1 MLRLFLSG
9 YGTRPLVY
17 RAMFRYSQ
25 SLSSQGNFGIS
36 KKTIDAYPFGRTDL
50 LSAAKNAFRQRS
62 RRLVTESK
70 QQIVRSGQTS
80 SKVIR
85 LLLGGTAISVT
96 VGYQCRK
103 WFVHCEAPSSRL
115 VGQKVV
121 GINGIRFDW
130 RKLWTYLRPHLAKLV
145 GAIIAALA
153 VAYFNI
159 QIPNMLGVVVNTLSK
174 YAGSNLK
181 DIDSTEFM
189 NDIKLP
195 SLRLF
200 GMYIAQASFTFVYI
214 FLLSQIGEQMAA
226 KIRQDLF
233 KQIIIQD
240 LEFFDENR
248 TGELVNRL
256 TADVQDFKS
265 SFKQCISQGLR
276 SFAQLIGGGVS
287 LFLISPQLASI
298 ALVSVPAAV
307 AMFSFLGKSLR
318 ALSKKSQA
326 QSERATSVS
335 EEALSNIRTVRAS
348 ASEYSEVELFKQE
361 TDKAAMLSEKLGIG
375 IAVFQAMTNLFLN
388 GMVLTTLVLGGHF
401 MSTSSISAGDL
412 MAFLVASQG
421 VQRSLAQ
428 GSILIG
434 SVIRGMT
441 AGSRVFEYLSVQ
453 PKIDLKLGQ
462 IIPESKVRGEICF
475 ENVFFTYPCRPNQ
488 KILKDFSLTLK
499 PGQTVA
505 LVGASGSGKSTI
517 ASLLER
523 FYEPTGGR
531 ITIDGYNLSELSP
544 YWLRGHLIGF
554 IEQQPVLFGTTIYEN
569 IRYGR
574 PDATEEEVLEAAKLS
589 QSHQF
594 VSQLPDGYQTPV
606 GERGIQ
612 LSGGQR
618 QRIAIARALLKKPT
632 VLILDEAT
640 SALDASSEAVVQ
652 RALDAA
658 VVDRTTLVI
667 AHRLSTIRNAD
678 VIVVL
683 DKGRIVEIGDHD
695 TLIRKKGYYFELVK
709 QQERQQL
716 EEQQQQGQR
725 AYG

>member
-1 MLRLFLSG
+1 M
-9 YGTRPLVY
+9 
-17 RAMFRYSQ
+17 
-25 SLSSQGNFGIS
+25 
-36 KKTIDAYPFGRTDL
+36 
-50 LSAAKNAFRQRS
+50 
-62 RRLVTESK
+62 
-70 QQIVRSGQTS
+70 
-80 SKVIR
+80 
-85 LLLGGTAISVT
+85 
-96 VGYQCRK
+96 
-103 WFVHCEAPSSRL
+103 
-115 VGQKVV
+115 
-121 GINGIRFDW
+121 
-130 RKLWTYLRPHLAKLV
+130 
-145 GAIIAALA
+145 
-153 VAYFNI
+153 
-159 QIPNMLGVVVNTLSK
+159 
-174 YAGSNLK
+174 
-181 DIDSTEFM
+181 
-189 NDIKLP
+189 KLP

-200 GMYIAQASFTFVYI
+200 GMYLAQAGFTFVYI
-214 FLLSQIGEQMAA
+214 LLLSQIGEQMAA
-226 KIRQDLF
+226 RIRQDLF
-233 KQIIIQD
+233 RQIIIQD

-335 EEALSNIRTVRAS
+335 EEALSNIRTVRSS
-348 ASEYSEVELFKQE
+348 ACEFAEVELFRQE
-361 TDKAAMLSEKLGIG
+361 TEKAAELSQQLGVG
-375 IAVFQAMTNLFLN
+375 IAVFQALTNLFLN

-401 MSTSSISAGDL
+401 MSNNSISAGDL

-428 GSILIG
+428 GSILLG

-441 AGSRVFEYLSVQ
+441 AGTRVFEYLSVQ
-453 PKIDLKLGQ
+453 PKVDLKLGQ
-462 IIPESKVRGEICF
+462 IIPESEIRGEIRF
-475 ENVFFTYPCRPNQ
+475 ENVSFTYPSRPNHPV
-488 KILKDFSLTLK
+488 LKNFSLVLK

-531 ITIDGYNLSELSP
+531 ITIDGYELSQLSP

-554 IEQQPVLFGTTIYEN
+554 IEQQPILFGTSIYEN

-574 PDATEEEVLEAAKLS
+574 PDASQAEVLEAAKLS

-594 VSQLPDGYQTPV
+594 VAKLPEGYQTPV

-618 QRIAIARALLKKPT
+618 QRIAIARALLKQPS

-640 SALDASSEAVVQ
+640 SALDASSEAIVQ
-652 RALDAA
+652 KALDAA
-658 VVDRTTLVI
+658 VLDRTTLVI

-683 DKGRIVEIGDHD
+683 EKGRIVEMGNHD
-695 TLIRKKGYYFELVK
+695 ELLRKKGYYFELVK
-709 QQERQQL
+709 QQEREQR
-716 EEQQQQGQR
+716 EEQQQQR

>member
-1 MLRLFLSG
+1 MLKLLLSG
-9 YGTRPLVY
+9 YRTCQPVCRQPLGQLRPRGKLLTTARNTFNQQTRNHL
-17 RAMFRYSQ
+17 
-25 SLSSQGNFGIS
+25 
-36 KKTIDAYPFGRTDL
+36 
-50 LSAAKNAFRQRS
+50 
-62 RRLVTESK
+62 
-70 QQIVRSGQTS
+70 VRSGAQQAVRTS
-80 SKVIR
+80 RGGSKIVQ
-85 LLLGGTAISVT
+85 LLLGGTALTVT
-96 VGYQCRK
+96 VGYNCRK
-103 WFVHCEAPSSRL
+103 WFVHCEAAAATSGRL
-115 VGQKVV
+115 VGHKTPGAEGGGTV
-121 GINGIRFDW
+121 RFDW
-130 RKLWTYLRPHLAKLV
+130 GKFWSYLRPHLVKLV
-145 GAIIAALA
+145 GAVLAALA

-159 QIPNMLGVVVNTLSK
+159 QIPNLLGVVVNTLSK
-174 YAGSNLK
+174 YARAGMK
-181 DIDSTEFM
+181 DIDTGSFVEDM
-189 NDIKLP
+189 KAP
-195 SLRLF
+195 SFRLF
-200 GMYIAQASFTFVYI
+200 GMYLAQAGFTFVYI

-233 KQIIIQD
+233 RQIIIQD

-318 ALSKKSQA
+318 ALSKRSQA

-348 ASEYSEVELFKQE
+348 ASEYAEVELFRQE
-361 TDKAAMLSEKLGIG
+361 TDRAAELSEQLGVG
-375 IAVFQAMTNLFLN
+375 IAVFQSLTNLFLN
-388 GMVLTTLVLGGHF
+388 GMVLGGHF

-428 GSILIG
+428 GSILLG

-441 AGSRVFEYLSVQ
+441 AGTRVFEYLSVQ
-453 PKIDLKLGQ
+453 PKVDLQLGST
-462 IIPESKVRGEICF
+462 IPESQLRGEIHF
-475 ENVFFTYPCRPNQ
+475 RNVSFTYPCRPNQ
-488 KILKDFSLTLK
+488 QVLKDFSLVLK

-523 FYEPTGGR
+523 FYEPTGGS
-531 ITIDGYNLSELSP
+531 ITVDGHEISNLSP
-544 YWLRGHLIGF
+544 CWLRGELIGF

-574 PDATEEEVLEAAKLS
+574 PDATEAEVLEAAKLS

-594 VSQLPDGYQTPV
+594 VSQLPEGYQTPV

-618 QRIAIARALLKKPT
+618 QRIAIARALLKQPT
-632 VLILDEAT
+632 ILILDEAT

-652 RALDAA
+652 KALDAA

-683 DKGRIVEIGDHD
+683 DKGRIVEQGDHD
-695 TLIRKKGYYFELVK
+695 SLIKKKGYYYELVK
-709 QQERQQL
+709 QQEREQR
-716 EEQQQQGQR
+716 EEQKEQGR
-725 AYG
+725 ARA

>member
-1 MLRLFLSG
+1 MLKLLLSG
-9 YGTRPLVY
+9 YRTCQPVCRQPLGQLRPRGKLLTTARNTFNQQTRNHL
-17 RAMFRYSQ
+17 
-25 SLSSQGNFGIS
+25 
-36 KKTIDAYPFGRTDL
+36 
-50 LSAAKNAFRQRS
+50 
-62 RRLVTESK
+62 
-70 QQIVRSGQTS
+70 VRSGAQQAVRTS
-80 SKVIR
+80 RGGSKIVQ
-85 LLLGGTAISVT
+85 LLLGGTALTVT
-96 VGYQCRK
+96 VGYNCRK
-103 WFVHCEAPSSRL
+103 WFVHCEAAAATSGRL
-115 VGQKVV
+115 VGHKTPGAEGGGTV
-121 GINGIRFDW
+121 RFDW
-130 RKLWTYLRPHLAKLV
+130 GKFWSYLRPHLVKLV
-145 GAIIAALA
+145 GAVLAALA

-159 QIPNMLGVVVNTLSK
+159 QIPNLLGVVVNTLSK
-174 YAGSNLK
+174 YARAGMK
-181 DIDSTEFM
+181 DIDTGSFVEDM
-189 NDIKLP
+189 KAP
-195 SLRLF
+195 SFRLF
-200 GMYIAQASFTFVYI
+200 GMYLAQAGFTFVYI

-233 KQIIIQD
+233 RQIIIQD

-318 ALSKKSQA
+318 ALSKRSQA

-348 ASEYSEVELFKQE
+348 ASEYAEVELFRQE
-361 TDKAAMLSEKLGIG
+361 TDRAAELSEQLGVG
-375 IAVFQAMTNLFLN
+375 IAVFQSLTNLFLN

-428 GSILIG
+428 GSILLG

-441 AGSRVFEYLSVQ
+441 AGTRVFEYLSVQ
-453 PKIDLKLGQ
+453 PKVDLQLGST
-462 IIPESKVRGEICF
+462 IPESQLRGEIHF
-475 ENVFFTYPCRPNQ
+475 QNVSFTYPCRPNQ
-488 KILKDFSLTLK
+488 QVLKDFSLVLK

-523 FYEPTGGR
+523 FYEPTVGS
-531 ITIDGYNLSELSP
+531 ITVDGHEISNLSP
-544 YWLRGHLIGF
+544 CWLRGELIGF

-574 PDATEEEVLEAAKLS
+574 PDATEAEVLEAAKLS

-594 VSQLPDGYQTPV
+594 VSQLPEGYQTPV

-618 QRIAIARALLKKPT
+618 QRIAIARALLKQPT
-632 VLILDEAT
+632 ILILDEAT

-652 RALDAA
+652 KALDAA

-683 DKGRIVEIGDHD
+683 DKGRIVEQGDHD
-695 TLIRKKGYYFELVK
+695 SLIKKKGYYYELVK
-709 QQERQQL
+709 QQEREQR
-716 EEQQQQGQR
+716 EEQKEQGR
-725 AYG
+725 ARA

>member
-1 MLRLFLSG
+1 MLKL
-9 YGTRPLVY
+9 
-17 RAMFRYSQ
+17 
-25 SLSSQGNFGIS
+25 
-36 KKTIDAYPFGRTDL
+36 L
-50 LSAAKNAFRQRS
+50 LSNYRNCSLISPSAANQNQLLRKSLQTYVFRRNELLAGGKRLITNES
-62 RRLVTESK
+62 R
-70 QQIVRSGQTS
+70 QQGRKLLLTGSRQQPVRTGS
-80 SKVIR
+80 SSSILR
-85 LLLGGTAISVT
+85 LLLGGTGVGVT
-96 VGYQCRK
+96 VGFQCRR
-103 WFVHCEAPSSRL
+103 WFVHCDAPTGRL
-115 VGQKVV
+115 LGQKAGSGSDVV
-121 GINGIRFDW
+121 RFDW
-130 RKLWTYLRPHLAKLV
+130 LKFWFYLKPHLAKLLAAV
-145 GAIIAALA
+145 AAALA

-159 QIPNMLGVVVNTLSK
+159 QIPNLLGVVVNTLSK
-174 YAGSNLK
+174 YARAGLK
-181 DIDSTEFM
+181 DINTSTFFNEM
-189 NDIKLP
+189 KVP

-200 GMYIAQASFTFVYI
+200 GMYIAQAGFTFVYI
-214 FLLSQIGEQMAA
+214 LLLSQIGEQMAA

-276 SFAQLIGGGVS
+276 SIAQLIGGSVS

-307 AMFSFLGKSLR
+307 AMFSFLGRSLR
-318 ALSKKSQA
+318 LLSKKSQA

-348 ASEYSEVELFKQE
+348 ASEYSEVELFRQE
-361 TDKAAMLSEKLGIG
+361 TDKAAVLSQQLGVG
-375 IAVFQAMTNLFLN
+375 IAVFQALTNLFLN

-401 MSTSSISAGDL
+401 MSNSSITAGDL

-428 GSILIG
+428 GSILLG

-441 AGSRVFEYLSVQ
+441 AGARVFEYLSVQ

-462 IIPESKVRGEICF
+462 IIPESKIRGEICF
-475 ENVFFTYPCRPNQ
+475 ENVSFTYPSRPNQ
-488 KILKDFSLTLK
+488 EVLRDFSLVLK

-531 ITIDGYNLSELSP
+531 ITIDGHNLSELSP
-544 YWLRGHLIGF
+544 YWLRGQLIGF
-554 IEQQPVLFGTTIYEN
+554 IEQQPILFGTTILEN

-574 PDATEEEVLEAAKLS
+574 PDATEAEVLEAAKLS

-594 VSQLPDGYQTPV
+594 VSQLPEGYQTSV

-618 QRIAIARALLKKPT
+618 QRIAIARALLKRPA

-640 SALDASSEAVVQ
+640 SALDASSEAIVQ
-652 RALDAA
+652 KALDAA
-658 VVDRTTLVI
+658 VLDRTTLVI

-683 DKGRIVEIGDHD
+683 HKGRIVEMGTHD
-695 TLIRKKGYYFELVK
+695 GLLRKQGHYFELVK
-709 QQERQQL
+709 QQERQQQ
-716 EEQQQQGQR
+716 EEQQHPSR
-725 AYG
+725 SYG

>member
-1 MLRLFLSG
+1 MLKLLLSGSHNCSLIQSQPYRSHLRQCLQTYAFRRNELRDAGKNSALRDSIRLQWRKWMTTGTQQQVVVRTGERSSKLLRLVIG
-9 YGTRPLVY
+9 G
-17 RAMFRYSQ
+17 
-25 SLSSQGNFGIS
+25 
-36 KKTIDAYPFGRTDL
+36 
-50 LSAAKNAFRQRS
+50 SA
-62 RRLVTESK
+62 V
-70 QQIVRSGQTS
+70 
-80 SKVIR
+80 
-85 LLLGGTAISVT
+85 SVT
-96 VGYQCRK
+96 VGYQFRR
-103 WFVHCEAPSSRL
+103 WFVHCEAAAVNNRL
-115 VGQKVV
+115 VGHKVAGAGE
-121 GINGIRFDW
+121 GIKFDW
-130 RKLWTYLRPHLAKLV
+130 RKFWTYLRPHLVKLI
-145 GAIIAALA
+145 GAIMAALA

-174 YAGSNLK
+174 YARTNLSEF
-181 DIDSTEFM
+181 DSSTFLNE
-189 NDIKLP
+189 IKVP

-200 GMYIAQASFTFVYI
+200 GMYIVQAGFTFVYI
-214 FLLSQIGEQMAA
+214 LLLSQIGEQMAA

-265 SFKQCISQGLR
+265 CFKQCISQGLR
-276 SFAQLIGGGVS
+276 SFAQLIGGAVS

-307 AMFSFLGKSLR
+307 AMFSYLGKSLR

-335 EEALSNIRTVRAS
+335 EEALSNIRTVRSS
-348 ASEYSEVELFKQE
+348 ASEYAEVELFRHE
-361 TDKAAMLSEKLGIG
+361 TDKAAELSQQLGVG
-375 IAVFQAMTNLFLN
+375 IAVFQALTNLFLN

-428 GSILIG
+428 GSILLG

-453 PKIDLKLGQ
+453 PKVDLKLGA
-462 IIPESKVRGEICF
+462 IIPESDVRGEIRF
-475 ENVFFTYPCRPNQ
+475 ENVSFTYPSRPNQ
-488 KILKDFSLTLK
+488 QVLKNFSLVLK

-531 ITIDGYNLSELSP
+531 ITVDGYELSQLSP

-554 IEQQPVLFGTTIYEN
+554 IEQQPVLFGTSIYEN

-574 PDATEEEVLEAAKLS
+574 PDATQAEILEAAKLS

-594 VSQLPDGYQTPV
+594 VSQLPEGYHTPV

-618 QRIAIARALLKKPT
+618 QRIAIARALLKQPT

-640 SALDASSEAVVQ
+640 SALDASSEAIVQ
-652 RALDAA
+652 KALDAA
-658 VVDRTTLVI
+658 VVNRTTLVI

-683 DKGRIVEIGDHD
+683 DKGRIVEMGNHD
-695 TLIRKKGYYFELVK
+695 TLLRKKGYYFELVK
-709 QQERQQL
+709 QQERQQQE
-716 EEQQQQGQR
+716 EEQHQQQR